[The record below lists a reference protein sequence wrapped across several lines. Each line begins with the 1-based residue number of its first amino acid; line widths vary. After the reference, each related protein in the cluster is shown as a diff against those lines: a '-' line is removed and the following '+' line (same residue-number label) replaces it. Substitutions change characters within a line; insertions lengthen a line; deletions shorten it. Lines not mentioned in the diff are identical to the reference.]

1 MPTGWFPTKQKNS
14 LSITTAD
21 QCYGCNKCFIEK
33 KSLERH
39 INVCGYFPGIVYKF
53 ENQNIQSFFDNTKF
67 MRDLP
72 FSIYFDLQTTTG
84 KKSL

>member
-1 MPTGWFPTKQKNS
+1 M
-14 LSITTAD
+14 
-21 QCYGCNKCFIEK
+21 
-33 KSLERH
+33 
-39 INVCGYFPGIVYKF
+39 NVCGYFPGIVYKF